1 MVSLLLDLHS
11 MISCHCLPCNCFS
24 AVLEVSDRAPFVL
37 RPGINFSVNSQGVAC
52 TEVALA
58 AVPKRESEMVS
69 TRCIP

>member
-1 MVSLLLDLHS
+1 
-11 MISCHCLPCNCFS
+11 
-24 AVLEVSDRAPFVL
+24 VLEVSDRAPFVL